1 MAGLARSRE
10 ENLLRCSNRWIILI
24 PINDVLKVNFTLI
37 DFGLHD
43 RLQDGGNRHSLY
55 CHKYA
60 EIREGSHQT
69 PVCAGTER
77 ERNVYVSKGST
88 VYVTMPRV
96 ETNGPHFLLRYQ
108 SKWATMIEI
117 SFCLFPPLPHPST
130 FLIIWISSPT
140 QLVLHMQ

>member
-1 MAGLARSRE
+1 M
-10 ENLLRCSNRWIILI
+10 
-24 PINDVLKVNFTLI
+24 NFTLI
-37 DFGLHD
+37 DFGLYD

-96 ETNGPHFLLRYQ
+96 ETNGAHFLLRYQ
-108 SKWATMIEI
+108 SKLTTRINI
-117 SFCLFPPLPHPST
+117 FLCLSLPLPLPPSPHT
-130 FLIIWISSPT
+130 HFSRLLNFSA
-140 QLVLHMQ
+140 QLALHMQQLNLQSIYTISE